1 MRHPETS
8 TMLFFF
14 PGFWKDLLRCSS
26 EQPIIQ
32 QSWMALRCSRAD
44 PPASL
49 NLHPICIEILCSYT
63 SGPSQSITLYG
74 VTMIFRTPEW
84 LTPEVAVTV
93 TLEKPG
99 GVPVLGFGCG
109 LPPPQLAT
117 SKASAMIPKTAEKC
131 LAFLPRLFIP
141 TTKNPNTI
149 PSDHEVNVQRWR
161 AANGTAAALGAVVL
175 RVRVVET
182 GDPLG
187 VTLAGEK
194 AQLEAAGR
202 PLQAK
207 VTGEFMPL
215 TGLMV
220 MVNVAL

>member
-1 MRHPETS
+1 
-8 TMLFFF
+8 
-14 PGFWKDLLRCSS
+14 
-26 EQPIIQ
+26 
-32 QSWMALRCSRAD
+32 
-44 PPASL
+44 
-49 NLHPICIEILCSYT
+49 
-63 SGPSQSITLYG
+63 
-74 VTMIFRTPEW
+74 VIFRTPEW

-99 GVPVLGFGCG
+99 GVPVLGFVCG

-117 SKASAMIPKTAEKC
+117 RRARVMIPKTAEKC
-131 LAFLPRLFIP
+131 LAFLPRLFLP
-141 TTKNPNTI
+141 STKNPNTI
-149 PSDHEVNVQRWR
+149 PSGHKVNVQRWR
-161 AANGTAAALGAVVL
+161 AADGTAAALGAVVL

-182 GDPLG
+182 GEPFG

-194 AQLEAAGR
+194 VQLDAAGN

-220 MVNVAL
+220 MVNVALWPALMVAPAGEASILKSPVGLPTTRVVVPVLGARTASPGYSAVIVYVP